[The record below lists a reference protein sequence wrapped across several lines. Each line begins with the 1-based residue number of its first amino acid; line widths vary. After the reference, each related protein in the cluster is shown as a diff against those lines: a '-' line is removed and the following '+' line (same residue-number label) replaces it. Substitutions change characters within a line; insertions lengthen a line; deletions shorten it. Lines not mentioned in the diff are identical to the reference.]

1 MGSRTDHGSRGRR
14 RGGDLRCRSSR
25 REAIGERHVPQI
37 VHTTDGANLADV
49 IERILDKGVVI
60 AGDIRIRLV
69 EVDLLTIN
77 IRLLISSVDKAR
89 EIGVDWWTRSSFLC
103 AQPPAGLPPPE
114 VCRVDSEIEALRSRL

>member
-1 MGSRTDHGSRGRR
+1 M
-14 RGGDLRCRSSR
+14 
-25 REAIGERHVPQI
+25 PQI

-49 IERILDKGVVI
+49 IDRMLDKGVVI

-77 IRLLISSVDKAR
+77 IRLLISSVDRAR

-103 AQPPAGLPPPE
+103 AAPAPPPAISAGRL
-114 VCRVDSEIEALRSRL
+114 DSELDALKARIERLERSPQ

>member
-1 MGSRTDHGSRGRR
+1 M
-14 RGGDLRCRSSR
+14 
-25 REAIGERHVPQI
+25 PQI
-37 VHTTDGANLADV
+37 IHSTNGSTLADIV
-49 IERILDKGVVI
+49 ERVLDKGVVI

-103 AQPPAGLPPPE
+103 GPAAASVPVIPPPP
-114 VCRVDSEIEALRSRL
+114 VDARAPEMRLPFESASQ

>member
-1 MGSRTDHGSRGRR
+1 M
-14 RGGDLRCRSSR
+14 
-25 REAIGERHVPQI
+25 PQI
-37 VHTTDGANLADV
+37 VHSTNGSTLADIV
-49 IERILDKGVVI
+49 ERVLDKGVVI

-103 AQPPAGLPPPE
+103 GPAAASVPFIPAAAGQRQVQEMRLPFE
-114 VCRVDSEIEALRSRL
+114 NASQ

>member
-1 MGSRTDHGSRGRR
+1 M
-14 RGGDLRCRSSR
+14 
-25 REAIGERHVPQI
+25 PQI

-49 IERILDKGVVI
+49 IDRILDKGVVI

-69 EVDLLTIN
+69 EVDLITIN

-103 AQPPAGLPPPE
+103 AQPVAQLPPEPG
-114 VCRVDSEIEALRSRL
+114 RVDAELAALRSRVDRLEGST